1 MRALVLI
8 IMICMGVWP
17 FPALADQK
25 QNVEINLDVLEGY
38 TPPPMFEG
46 KTLSKPVYG
55 RPALKPPRGYQ
66 EPSPLKYEI
75 IRPKP
80 KKIVTA
86 PKKITVPR
94 PARKP
99 KFTAAQKPKERLKIA
114 AEPMAQ
120 EKTNDPEDK
129 VLKSD
134 PLKKSLSNPSASDVL
149 DKIDGPSKPKK
160 ISPLPKAEPAIVLAE
175 PLERLPEAKKQA
187 PVPKG
192 EALTL
197 EFTPGDASLTEGMK
211 TVLIKE
217 FVDGNS
223 SEKSIEIRAYA
234 ASAKPAAS
242 GASEAGPSEIR
253 RLSLER
259 ALTIRTFL
267 MDKGIAPARLIV
279 RPLGQDPEGGP
290 AERAEVRLLP

>member
-1 MRALVLI
+1 MRALVFI
-8 IMICMGVWP
+8 IIICMSVWP

-46 KTLSKPVYG
+46 KPLSKPVYG
-55 RPALKPPRGYQ
+55 RPALKPPKGYQ
-66 EPSPLKYEI
+66 EPSSLKYEI

-80 KKIVTA
+80 KKIAA
-86 PKKITVPR
+86 PSKKITVPR

-99 KFTAAQKPKERLKIA
+99 KFSAVQKPKERIKIA
-114 AEPMAQ
+114 AGPMAHE
-120 EKTNDPEDK
+120 EKNEPEDQ

-134 PLKKSLSNPSASDVL
+134 PLKKSLANPSASDVL
-149 DKIDGPSKPKK
+149 DKIDGPSKLKK
-160 ISPLPKAEPAIVLAE
+160 ASPLPKAEPAIVLAE
-175 PLERLPEAKKQA
+175 PLEPLPEVKKQDHA
-187 PVPKG
+187 PKE

-197 EFTPGDASLTEGMK
+197 EFMPGDSSLTEGMK
-211 TVLIKE
+211 TALMKE

-223 SEKSIEIRAYA
+223 SEKPIEIRAYA
-234 ASAKPAAS
+234 ASANPAAS

-279 RPLGQDPEGGP
+279 RPLGQDPEGGQS
-290 AERAEVRLLP
+290 ERAEVRLLL